1 MATSTPKISKNDRQR
16 GLKTN
21 FLRLSDASAAT
32 TTDYAEVICGDGA
45 PSGAYGRAAGSTML
59 YMRKDASSVSAAVY
73 ITVDG
78 GTNWVASQAL
88 DAELSAIA
96 GLTSAAN
103 KIIRFTGSGTAE
115 LIDCTAAGAALL
127 DDAAASNQRTTLGLV
142 IGTDVQAYDVELAA
156 LAGLTSAADK
166 LPYFTGSGTAG
177 LADLTA
183 AGRALL
189 DDADASA
196 QRTSLG
202 LAIGTNVQAYDA
214 SLTALA
220 SYGLDRVLL
229 ATVTSAGGSGGA
241 TAGTLS
247 IQLKRLDGTTNPAA
261 ARQIV
266 VLAQSSQYQP
276 GGQPVFTVTFGSAT
290 TGSIIASGNGWA
302 LCETDAAGAFVCVPS
317 DSADETIYLR
327 AYTAGALAD
336 LSKSATIFSNSDDA
350 TWAA

>member
-45 PSGAYGRAAGSTML
+45 PSGAYGRAAGSTMVYL
-59 YMRKDASSVSAAVY
+59 RKDASSVSAAVY

-88 DAELSAIA
+88 DAELSA
-96 GLTSAAN
+96 
-103 KIIRFTGSGTAE
+103 
-115 LIDCTAAGAALL
+115 
-127 DDAAASNQRTTLGLV
+127 
-142 IGTDVQAYDVELAA
+142 
-156 LAGLTSAADK
+156 
-166 LPYFTGSGTAG
+166 
-177 LADLTA
+177 
-183 AGRALL
+183 
-189 DDADASA
+189 
-196 QRTSLG
+196 
-202 LAIGTNVQAYDA
+202 
-214 SLTALA
+214 LA
-220 SYGLDRVLL
+220 SYGLDRVLV
-229 ATVTSAGGSGGA
+229 ATVDAAGGTGGA

-276 GGQPVFTVTFGSAT
+276 GGQPVFTVTFASAT
-290 TGSIIASGNGWA
+290 VGSIITSSPGWA

-317 DSADETIYLR
+317 DSADETVYFR
-327 AYTAGALAD
+327 AYTADALTD